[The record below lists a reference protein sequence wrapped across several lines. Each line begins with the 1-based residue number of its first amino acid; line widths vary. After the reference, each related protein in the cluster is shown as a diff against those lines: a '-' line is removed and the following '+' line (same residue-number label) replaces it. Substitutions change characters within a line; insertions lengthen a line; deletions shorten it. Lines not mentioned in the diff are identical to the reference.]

1 MKKSTKRIISIVL
14 TVILAFASI
23 IPAFATA
30 KQTPVILIPGVVN
43 TPIYDSAGNMIF
55 WPDFENNLDL
65 EEAITALKHVLKLQ
79 DSRQYDRA
87 MNELLDILHDLF
99 DPSMCDANGKSI
111 RSSHCIK
118 ANGSLADD
126 DVLMNYTG
134 EAPLAKNIAD
144 QIGAKNVY
152 IFSYDWRLDIVNTV
166 DNELAPYIENVK
178 KQTGSD
184 KVKIIGCS
192 MGGAVTNTYLTRYAE
207 RNDVQ
212 KVIFFSGAGQ
222 GVQFV
227 NDIFSSETVHV
238 NRKAAA
244 SYFKPVIGDAP
255 AIGIAAIALL
265 LDSSFMR

>member
-1 MKKSTKRIISIVL
+1 MKKPTKRIISIVL

-79 DSRQYDRA
+79 DSRQSDRA

-152 IFSYDWRLDIVNTV
+152 IFSYDSNL
-166 DNELAPYIENVK
+166 
-178 KQTGSD
+178 
-184 KVKIIGCS
+184 
-192 MGGAVTNTYLTRYAE
+192 
-207 RNDVQ
+207 
-212 KVIFFSGAGQ
+212 
-222 GVQFV
+222 
-227 NDIFSSETVHV
+227 
-238 NRKAAA
+238 
-244 SYFKPVIGDAP
+244 
-255 AIGIAAIALL
+255 
-265 LDSSFMR
+265 